1 MPRFTKKIATFV
13 GLVERKFLLPMPPSV
28 TPNEQFLHYVWFR
41 KLFAPNQTTTDGRR
55 VEIIDTGQRNT
66 DAGPD
71 VFNAKIRIG
80 DTLWAGNVEFH
91 RLASDWLRHEHH
103 RNPAYNSVILH
114 VVLEADTDIVRAD
127 GQTLPQMVLQF
138 RPQLVEAYNRLLTP
152 HQFVACAES
161 LHDIPTVEQH
171 AWFDRL
177 ATERLEQKTAA
188 IDKLLQQSVNN
199 WEEAFYI
206 TVARNFGFSTNAL
219 PFELL
224 AKSLPN
230 AILGKH
236 RNDPVQIEALLFG
249 QAGMLGADNADPYY
263 TILQR
268 EYRFLQAK
276 FTLTPID
283 GALWKFLRLR
293 PSNFPTIRL
302 AQMANLIVKSHNLFS
317 QIIET
322 NDNDT
327 LRQLFACEPSDY
339 WTTHYRFGEPTAAR
353 SKKLSRASTDALLIN
368 SVAPF
373 LFCYGKYRH
382 DEQLQQRAIDLL
394 NTLPAERN
402 HIVAGFAACG
412 IEAAN
417 AFDTQALIQ
426 LKRGYCDT
434 HDCLRCRFAK
444 FALKK

>member
-1 MPRFTKKIATFV
+1 M
-13 GLVERKFLLPMPPSV
+13 
-28 TPNEQFLHYVWFR
+28 
-41 KLFAPNQTTTDGRR
+41 
-55 VEIIDTGQRNT
+55 
-66 DAGPD
+66 
-71 VFNAKIRIG
+71 
-80 DTLWAGNVEFH
+80 
-91 RLASDWLRHEHH
+91 
-103 RNPAYNSVILH
+103 
-114 VVLEADTDIVRAD
+114 
-127 GQTLPQMVLQF
+127 
-138 RPQLVEAYNRLLTP
+138 
-152 HQFVACAES
+152 
-161 LHDIPTVEQH
+161 
-171 AWFDRL
+171 
-177 ATERLEQKTAA
+177 
-188 IDKLLQQSVNN
+188 NN

-249 QAGMLGADNADPYY
+249 QAGMLGADNTDPYY

-373 LFCYGKYRH
+373 LFCYGKYR
-382 DEQLQQRAIDLL
+382 QLWDKDS
-394 NTLPAERN
+394 
-402 HIVAGFAACG
+402 IVYS
-412 IEAAN
+412 
-417 AFDTQALIQ
+417 L
-426 LKRGYCDT
+426 
-434 HDCLRCRFAK
+434 
-444 FALKK
+444 